1 MYQLLVDQ
9 KNDQKEKMVKMYP
22 SPIDQKQK
30 MTKIYLFLID
40 QLTKKGEKMQGFIIE
55 NISNLYQIKNDNK
68 VYEATARGKFKKDD
82 ITPVVGDFVQFEIV
96 DEENKKAVI
105 TEIEERKVYIK
116 RPKLAN
122 ITQLIFVLS
131 SKEPK
136 PDLLMLDKQLAFAEF
151 LNIKSVIILNKIDL
165 DKKHEFAQIENTY
178 RKIGYKVLQTNAKE
192 KIGIEELKKVM
203 QNEVNAFSGNSGVG
217 KSTLINGIFKEDI
230 TQEGEISKKNKRGKN
245 TTTAIKMYEI
255 EKNTWI
261 ADTPGF
267 STFEIGEIDSKDLDK
282 YFKEFQNEL
291 VNCEFIGCTHIKE
304 QNCGIKKAVEEGR
317 IDVGRYERFCKI
329 YEELKEKEKRKKW

>member
-1 MYQLLVDQ
+1 
-9 KNDQKEKMVKMYP
+9 
-22 SPIDQKQK
+22 
-30 MTKIYLFLID
+30 
-40 QLTKKGEKMQGFIIE
+40 MQGFIIE
-55 NISNLYQIKNDNK
+55 NISNLYQIKNENK

-178 RKIGYKVLQTNAKE
+178 KKIGYKVLQTNAKE
-192 KIGIEELKKVM
+192 KIGIEELKEVM

-217 KSTLINGIFKEDI
+217 KSTLINGIFKDNI

-245 TTTAIKMYEI
+245 TTTAIKMYEL

-267 STFEIGEIDSKDLDK
+267 STFEIEEIESKDLDK
-282 YFKEFQNEL
+282 YFKEFQDEI

-317 IDVGRYERFCKI
+317 IDIGRYERFCKI